1 MAKLIDMVLGSPGYH
16 YFFFLGHA
24 VRAAS
29 IWCQKTNSFPHFV
42 IRQIEALDELNK
54 TAYKDFFNGSVL
66 GRNLVVFL
74 A

>member
-24 VRAAS
+24 VRAVC
-29 IWCQKTNSFPHFV
+29 IWCQKTSNDPYFV

-54 TAYKDFFNGSVL
+54 TAYKEFLNGSVL
-66 GRNLVVFL
+66 GRNLALFL